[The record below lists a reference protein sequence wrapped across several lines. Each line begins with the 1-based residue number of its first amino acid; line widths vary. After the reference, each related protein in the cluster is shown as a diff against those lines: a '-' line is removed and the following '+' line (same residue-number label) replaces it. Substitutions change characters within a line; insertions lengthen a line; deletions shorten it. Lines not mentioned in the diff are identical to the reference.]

1 MKYQNKKGFVLLE
14 TLIVTIF
21 TLIIFTV
28 LYTSVVPL
36 LGRYDTLSYYN
47 DLDTT
52 YDLYYLKKE
61 IEKLKEENRKTKIR
75 LERKSL
81 ELQKYWLK
89 ILDF

>member
-1 MKYQNKKGFVLLE
+1 VQKSNKK
-14 TLIVTIF
+14 
-21 TLIIFTV
+21 
-28 LYTSVVPL
+28 
-36 LGRYDTLSYYN
+36 DNN
-47 DLDTT
+47 DLD
-52 YDLYYLKKE
+52 YLKKE

>member
-1 MKYQNKKGFVLLE
+1 MQKSNKK
-14 TLIVTIF
+14 
-21 TLIIFTV
+21 
-28 LYTSVVPL
+28 
-36 LGRYDTLSYYN
+36 DNN
-47 DLDTT
+47 DLC
-52 YDLYYLKKE
+52 YLKKE

>member
-1 MKYQNKKGFVLLE
+1 MQKSNKK
-14 TLIVTIF
+14 
-21 TLIIFTV
+21 
-28 LYTSVVPL
+28 
-36 LGRYDTLSYYN
+36 DN
-47 DLDTT
+47 N
-52 YDLYYLKKE
+52 DLYYLKKE

>member
-1 MKYQNKKGFVLLE
+1 MQKSNKK
-14 TLIVTIF
+14 
-21 TLIIFTV
+21 
-28 LYTSVVPL
+28 
-36 LGRYDTLSYYN
+36 DNN
-47 DLDTT
+47 DLD
-52 YDLYYLKKE
+52 YLKKE